1 MKQYIVH
8 PPLITSP
15 ISTQC
20 LCPNESLRFVLLT
33 TIVLH
38 FSETTETFHLSGSRK
53 HMSCVFVSPSFPVFS
68 LPCPVLSLRLQ
79 CAGPTA
85 SLRPLALCLCCQC
98 FIQDVL
104 DLDHHPPGDSA
115 SLPSLFACSLPF
127 SYLCERA
134 LPPLSLC
141 SLSSFQVNSSPV
153 RFLAPGICL
162 TSSQIHI
169 FHIWQTISIILAF
182 WICICMFTTSVL
194 YTTSIACLSVPIP
207 PLK

>member
-1 MKQYIVH
+1 MVSIVANLVYLVYSCSLCKGLMKQYIVH

-85 SLRPLALCLCCQC
+85 ALRPLALCLCCQC

-115 SLPSLFACSLPF
+115 SSLASVPCVPV
-127 SYLCERA
+127 A
-134 LPPLSLC
+134 LTSLSLRARFP
-141 SLSSFQVNSSPV
+141 SPIYVNE
-153 RFLAPGICL
+153 LCL
-162 TSSQIHI
+162 
-169 FHIWQTISIILAF
+169 L
-182 WICICMFTTSVL
+182 
-194 YTTSIACLSVPIP
+194 
-207 PLK
+207 